1 MKPNNEAHSESEV
14 SLPGHDRENNF
25 IYMNESLTSMNRM
38 LLREA
43 KKESKRSK
51 YEFPG
56 CTVNGQVRVK
66 TSKSGEYIPINSK
79 QGLDNIT

>member
-1 MKPNNEAHSESEV
+1 MKPNNDAHSESEV
-14 SLPGHDRENNF
+14 SLPGLDRENGF
-25 IYMNESLTSMNRM
+25 IYMNESLTSMNIM

-43 KKESKRSK
+43 RKGSKRSK

-66 TSKSGEYIPINSK
+66 TSKSSEYIPINRK
-79 QGLDNIT
+79 